1 MRNVPDTPSSRQW
14 NIIHLEKPM
23 QREVSATSCSR
34 DQIDTIMGCGGFMK
48 VIRQD
53 KDIHESV
60 MDEYARYLAMKNQ
73 ADLAYV
79 AMMNGIELEEE
90 NEQRFQQD

>member
-1 MRNVPDTPSSRQW
+1 MS
-14 NIIHLEKPM
+14 
-23 QREVSATSCSR
+23 
-34 DQIDTIMGCGGFMK
+34 CGGFMK

-79 AMMNGIELEEE
+79 AMMNGIELDEETNE
-90 NEQRFQQD
+90 NGKIDS

>member
-1 MRNVPDTPSSRQW
+1 MK
-14 NIIHLEKPM
+14 LEK
-23 QREVSATSCSR
+23 QT
-34 DQIDTIMGCGGFMK
+34 
-48 VIRQD
+48 

-73 ADLAYV
+73 ADLAYI

-90 NEQRFQQD
+90 NNEHDVRKD

>member
-1 MRNVPDTPSSRQW
+1 
-14 NIIHLEKPM
+14 
-23 QREVSATSCSR
+23 
-34 DQIDTIMGCGGFMK
+34 MK
-48 VIRQD
+48 VIRQE

-73 ADLAYV
+73 ADLAYL

-90 NEQRFQQD
+90 TNENGKIDS

>member
-1 MRNVPDTPSSRQW
+1 
-14 NIIHLEKPM
+14 
-23 QREVSATSCSR
+23 
-34 DQIDTIMGCGGFMK
+34 MK

-79 AMMNGIELEEE
+79 AMINGIELEEE